1 MKRLERMK
9 FKLEEERKK
18 VKYLRREINN
28 KDKIIKS
35 IFKSRENVFGELLT
49 LSNRIFEND
58 NIVTILR
65 GFFTDYY
72 RISNKMRRVTQ
83 NHIRKSNHIGFY

>member
-1 MKRLERMK
+1 MVGATANSNASDVAEA
-9 FKLEEERKK
+9 
-18 VKYLRREINN
+18 RRPLNGWPP
-28 KDKIIKS
+28 
-35 IFKSRENVFGELLT
+35 RPPVFGELLT